1 VDLVLGLS
9 MTSADVRWVLVEGTT
24 AEGATICR
32 DAVDFDTLD
41 DVIAAVGDNRLHAIG
56 VTWASEAESAASTLL
71 DALAA
76 RGLDNVITVSEQEAA
91 DSLAT
96 GIADRGYGDVA
107 VCIVEPDDALVALV
121 DADGVTTER
130 VDPTADDMLALLDR
144 SDGQPEAIFV
154 LGSADNIDSIAT
166 SFHGAAVPV
175 ITAAEA
181 DLALARG
188 AALASARAV
197 NTLEARPTPWRMP
210 SRIGAL
216 TSVVAA
222 AVVVFVVSLSV
233 ALGLGLTLDTD
244 STVAQR
250 DTANT
255 ADQPAR
261 VPTAPSVAQAVPHPV
276 PAAPPPPP
284 AAPPPE
290 AAPPV
295 AHTIV
300 EAAAPAPEA
309 APVVEPPAAPPPVYD
324 APPAAPP
331 PVPAY
336 VPPAPAN
343 VPPPAYV
350 PPAPAPNYVPPA
362 PPQPRLRDRIIERI
376 PIINRFHEPN
386 PYG

>member
-1 VDLVLGLS
+1 

-32 DAVDFDTLD
+32 DAVDSDTLD
-41 DVIAAVGDNRLHAIG
+41 DVIAAVGGNRLHAVGI
-56 VTWASEAESAASTLL
+56 TWANEADTAASTLL

-76 RGLDNVITVSEQEAA
+76 SGLDNIITVSEEEAA
-91 DSLAT
+91 EALAS
-96 GIADRGYGDVA
+96 GIADRGGYSDVA
-107 VCIVEPDDALVALV
+107 VCIVDPDDALVALV

-130 VDPTADDMLALLDR
+130 VAPTVDDVLAVLDR
-144 SDGQPEAIFV
+144 GDARPEAIFV
-154 LGSADNIDSIAT
+154 LGSADDIEGIAA
-166 SFHGAAVPV
+166 SLDGAGTPV

-188 AALASARAV
+188 AALASAQAV
-197 NTLEARPTPWRMP
+197 NILETPPARWHLP

-216 TSVVAA
+216 TSVLAA

-233 ALGLGLTLDTD
+233 ALGLRLTPDTD

-250 DTANT
+250 DTAAT

-261 VPTAPSVAQAVPHPV
+261 VPTAPSVAQAVPKPI

-284 AAPPPE
+284 AAPPP
-290 AAPPV
+290 AAPPLV
-295 AHTIV
+295 AETIEV
-300 EAAAPAPEA
+300 AA
-309 APVVEPPAAPPPVYD
+309 APVVEPPAAPPPGYD
-324 APPAAPP
+324 APPAAL
-331 PVPAY
+331 
-336 VPPAPAN
+336 PPAPA
-343 VPPPAYV
+343 YL
-350 PPAPAPNYVPPA
+350 PPAP